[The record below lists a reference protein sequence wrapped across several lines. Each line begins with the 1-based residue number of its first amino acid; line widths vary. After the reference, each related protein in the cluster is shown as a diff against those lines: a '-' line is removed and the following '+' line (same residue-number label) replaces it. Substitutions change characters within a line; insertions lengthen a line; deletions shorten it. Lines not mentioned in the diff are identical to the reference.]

1 MEKTTLL
8 QHLENLYRRQPAAL
22 SKQVRAEQAL
32 RQAVTQK
39 WTTATRLPGH
49 RALAETLN
57 ISRHT
62 LARAINT
69 LIKEELLVTHH
80 GKGTWSSHLVADIPS
95 ESLVPRLSLRAQ
107 RVLQAP
113 GAGMVQNGSFVPG
126 IPDISKF
133 PIRKWRQLYASVTV
147 PQNALLLSYSTGG
160 YGPLKRAIRD
170 FLQRWR
176 NIQCDTDQIIITDGT
191 HNGIQLCAMALA
203 DAGDTVAIESPCY
216 WGAQKVFTSS
226 NLELE
231 MIPWTPG
238 KGHVLPE
245 SPKPIQL
252 AYLMG
257 GQHYPLS
264 VPTCIKDKRRLCQAL
279 DPAYI
284 IEDDYEFSQEDH
296 INLLFDA
303 RSDRHIL
310 AGSFSKMLFPGLRLG
325 YLVVPKHLASPI
337 NQLRSELFREGRMLD
352 QAVLAQFMSNGD
364 LDTWCQR
371 IQREYLGRQQ
381 VVHDHLKSL
390 PNVRYISPPSHAIS
404 LCIEFEHQVNDV
416 AIAKALLKE
425 HLVVRPLST
434 VCANTDQRSGLI
446 MGVGMLSGETLTN
459 EVKRLCRHLKTLLL
473 ANINSSINT

>member
-1 MEKTTLL
+1 MEQETVL
-8 QHLENLYRRQPAAL
+8 QQLDNLYSRQSSTL
-22 SKQVRAEQAL
+22 SKQVRVEQTL
-32 RQAVTQK
+32 RQAITQK
-39 WTTATRLPGH
+39 WSSATRLPGH
-49 RALAETLN
+49 RALAETLR

-80 GKGTWSSHLVADIPS
+80 GKGTWSSYRASAIAIPS
-95 ESLVPRLSLRAQ
+95 ETPVPRLSLRAQ
-107 RVLQAP
+107 RVLRDP

-126 IPDISKF
+126 IPDITKF

-176 NIQCDTDQIIITDGT
+176 RIDCDIEQIIITDGT

-203 DAGDTVAIESPCY
+203 DAGDTVAMESPCY
-216 WGAQKVFTSS
+216 WGARKVFTSS

-231 MIPWTPG
+231 MIPWAPG
-238 KGHVLPE
+238 KGHLLPE

-257 GQHYPLS
+257 GHHYPLS
-264 VPTCIKDKRRLCQAL
+264 VPTCIEDKRHLCQAL
-279 DPAYI
+279 SPAYI
-284 IEDDYEFSQEDH
+284 IEDDYEFSQDDH

-310 AGSFSKMLFPGLRLG
+310 ASSFSKMIFPGLRLG

-337 NQLRSELFREGRMLD
+337 NRLRSELFREGRMLD
-352 QAVLAQFMSNGD
+352 QAVLAQFMFNGD
-364 LDTWCQR
+364 LDAWCQR

-381 VVHDHLKSL
+381 VVHDHLKTL

-404 LCIEFEHQVNDV
+404 LCIEFESQIDDV
-416 AIAKALLKE
+416 VIAKSLLKE

-434 VCANTDQRSGLI
+434 VCSDTDQRSGLI
-446 MGVGMLSGETLTN
+446 MGVGMLSGDTLKH
-459 EVKRLCRHLKTLLL
+459 EVKRLISHLSVFLK
-473 ANINSSINT
+473 

>member
-1 MEKTTLL
+1 MEKTKIL
-8 QHLENLYRRQPAAL
+8 QQLENLYLRQPAAL
-22 SKQVRAEQAL
+22 SKQVRVEQAL

-39 WTTATRLPGH
+39 WTTSTRLPGH
-49 RALAETLN
+49 RAFAETLN

-62 LARAINT
+62 LARAIHT
-69 LIKEELLVTHH
+69 LIKEGLMVTHH
-80 GKGTWSSHLVADIPS
+80 GKGTWSSHLAS
-95 ESLVPRLSLRAQ
+95 EITSETPEPRLSSRAR
-107 RVLQAP
+107 RVLEAP

-126 IPDISKF
+126 IPDITKF
-133 PIRKWRQLYASVTV
+133 PIRKWRQLYANVTV

-176 NIQCDTDQIIITDGT
+176 NINCDTEQIIITDGT

-231 MIPWTPG
+231 MIPWMPG

-257 GQHYPLS
+257 GHHYPLS

-279 DPAYI
+279 NPAYI

-310 AGSFSKMLFPGLRLG
+310 AGSFSKMIFPGLRLG
-325 YLVVPKHLASPI
+325 YLVVPKHLSSPI

-352 QAVLAQFMSNGD
+352 QAVLAEFMSNGD
-364 LDTWCQR
+364 LDASCRR

-381 VVHDHLKSL
+381 VVHDHLETL
-390 PNVRYISPPSHAIS
+390 PNVRYISPPSHAIGI
-404 LCIEFEHQVNDV
+404 CIEFEHPVEDV
-416 AIAKALLKE
+416 AIAKSLLRE

-434 VCANTDQRSGLI
+434 VCAGKDQRSGLV
-446 MGVGMLSGETLTN
+446 MGVGMLSGETLKD
-459 EVKRLCRHLKTLLL
+459 EVNRLCRHLKILL
-473 ANINSSINT
+473 SP